1 MAVSTQLYNQ
11 LLTHLRQYA
20 HYCDLRHLKALAWMV
35 NATIQSGTLSLPTWE
50 PYVNARAQMA
60 QSFERRWQRF
70 MDNLR
75 IDVFAIYTPL
85 VMVALEQWRGHRIF
99 IAMDTTMIGD
109 KYCMIHL
116 SIVCCGRAIPLL
128 WKTLEHE
135 SASVAFAEYRPL
147 LHHAQLLL
155 KHHRDVTLLA
165 DRGFANQALV
175 DWLEGSGW
183 HYRIRIPSDTLVQVS
198 RNPAVE
204 VATLWPAEGEA
215 TLYEQVRLWK
225 EGTYSCN
232 LVLANLAGAEEP
244 WAVITDESPSL
255 QTLWDYGS
263 RFCVEELFLDSKS
276 GVFEFEDSKIDSPEG
291 LTRLYLVAAVALLYS
306 TLQGMAVQ
314 LAGLR
319 RQVDPHWR
327 RGLSYLKIGLRWL
340 KGVVNKGRQ
349 LFAITP
355 LFFLDP
361 DPCFASKR
369 AQKEYYEQRRFLR
382 VHLVRCNC

>member
-1 MAVSTQLYNQ
+1 
-11 LLTHLRQYA
+11 
-20 HYCDLRHLKALAWMV
+20 
-35 NATIQSGTLSLPTWE
+35 
-50 PYVNARAQMA
+50 
-60 QSFERRWQRF
+60 
-70 MDNLR
+70 
-75 IDVFAIYTPL
+75 
-85 VMVALEQWRGHRIF
+85 
-99 IAMDTTMIGD
+99 
-109 KYCMIHL
+109 MIHL

-135 SASVAFAEYRPL
+135 SASVAFEEYKPL

-155 KHHRDVTLLA
+155 RHHQDVTLLA

-175 DWLEGSGW
+175 DWLEGSRW
-183 HYRIRIPSDTLVQVS
+183 HYRIRIPCDTLVQVS
-198 RNPAVE
+198 LNPAVE
-204 VATLWPAEGEA
+204 VGTLWPAEGEA

-225 EGTYSCN
+225 EGSYSCN
-232 LVLANLAGAEEP
+232 LVLANLARAEEP
-244 WAVITDESPSL
+244 WAVITDEPPSL
-255 QTLWDYGS
+255 QTLWEYGS

-276 GVFEFEDSKIDSPEG
+276 GAFEFEDSKIDSAEG